1 MELITGAHQQTVNL
15 RYQRGKDGLYAAF
28 IWRYDSGLVAT
39 GVPDLAAALTLT
51 AGQQVIRIGR
61 RTGYARAAHQAMQW
75 ARHIHLAY
83 LATGRHGK

>member
-39 GVPDLAAALTLT
+39 GVPDLAARNRFDLSVGTDNLM
-51 AGQQVIRIGR
+51 R
-61 RTGYARAAHQAMQW
+61 R
-75 ARHIHLAY
+75 
-83 LATGRHGK
+83 